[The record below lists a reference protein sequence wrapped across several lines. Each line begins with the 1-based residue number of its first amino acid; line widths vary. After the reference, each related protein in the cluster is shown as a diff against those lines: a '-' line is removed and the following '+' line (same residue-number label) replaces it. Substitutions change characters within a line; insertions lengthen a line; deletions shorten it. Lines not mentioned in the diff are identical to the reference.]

1 MCFTFK
7 LDNTSFAK
15 TPSTVSLS
23 FFSVLCVL
31 LSPCA
36 ELSFRI
42 LLSLFVC
49 DGESYVL
56 GGLSLDR
63 CALR

>member
-1 MCFTFK
+1 MCFTFE

-31 LSPCA
+31 LSLCA
-36 ELSFRI
+36 ELRLRI